1 MTYFAITP
9 NNIVDI
15 PVGFAARLN
24 VAFLAVGRETPFLR
38 AFFLG
43 IMTEGFYGPYG
54 KSAVGCRGCGDSL
67 WKIHHSC
74 LTPGTECPFVFVIYN
89 VPPRHLTASA
99 LIYFSQQTKLL
110 HPFKYM
116 QIHETMLCPDA

>member
-54 KSAVGCRGCGDSL
+54 NLRSVAEVAVTLWGKSITLV
-67 WKIHHSC
+67 
-74 LTPGTECPFVFVIYN
+74 
-89 VPPRHLTASA
+89 
-99 LIYFSQQTKLL
+99 
-110 HPFKYM
+110 
-116 QIHETMLCPDA
+116 